1 MFDVFI
7 FGGQQQVDK
16 MKTLVMTE
24 MTTID
29 ILKVKPDLPY
39 EYINTYFN
47 Y

>member
-7 FGGQQQVDK
+7 FGEQQQVDK

-29 ILKVKPDLPY
+29 ILKVKPDLPD
-39 EYINTYFN
+39 EYIYTSFN

>member
-7 FGGQQQVDK
+7 FGGQKQVDK

-29 ILKVKPDLPY
+29 ILQVKPDLP
-39 EYINTYFN
+39 N
-47 Y
+47 